1 MFRAFS
7 PCKARKCL
15 IFAYFF
21 MAYRLEPPFTHG
33 TPLTTGVLLV
43 NLGTPDDTSTGAVR
57 RYLKQFLSDTRVVE
71 IPKPIWWLILNVII
85 LNVRPA
91 KSAKKYA
98 SIWMKEGSPLR
109 VYTARQTQMLRG
121 FLGEKFKSP
130 LKVEYAMRYGNPSIE
145 SAIDK
150 LKAANC
156 DNILVLPLYP
166 QYAASTT
173 ASTMDELGRVLS
185 KIRNVPGIRFVRSY
199 HDHPAY
205 ISAIAKNV
213 LAEWMKIGRPNFATD
228 KLLMTF
234 HGLPKFHLDKGD
246 PYHCQ
251 CHKSARLIAEQ
262 LGVKAGDY
270 IVTFQS
276 RFGKAEWLQPYTDKT
291 LEKLGADGC
300 KRIDVICPGFA
311 SDCLETL
318 EEIAIEAKETFLHA
332 GGKTFNYIPAA
343 NDTEAYVGA
352 LATIT
357 EEHLAGWVSADWD
370 RDAAKLEYQASL
382 ARAKAIGASS

>member
-1 MFRAFS
+1 MT
-7 PCKARKCL
+7 
-15 IFAYFF
+15 
-21 MAYRLEPPFTHG
+21 YRPEPPFTHG
-33 TPLTTGVLLV
+33 TPPTTGVLLV

-71 IPKPIWWLILNVII
+71 IPKPIWWLILNLII

-98 SIWMKEGSPLR
+98 SIWMQEGSPLR
-109 VYTARQTQMLRG
+109 VYTARQAQMLRG
-121 FLGEKFKSP
+121 FLGEKFRSP

-150 LKAANC
+150 LKSANC

-205 ISAIAKNV
+205 INAIAKNV

-234 HGLPKFHLDKGD
+234 HGLPKFHLEKGD
-246 PYHCQ
+246 PYHCH

-276 RFGKAEWLQPYTDKT
+276 RFGRTEWLQPYTDKT
-291 LEKLGADGC
+291 LEKLGTDGC
-300 KRIDVICPGFA
+300 KRVDVICPGFA

-318 EEIAIEAKETFLHA
+318 EEIAMEAKETFLHA
-332 GGKTFNYIPAA
+332 GGKTFNYIPVA
-343 NDTEAYVGA
+343 NDSQAYVKA
-352 LATIT
+352 LTTIAT
-357 EEHLAGWVSADWD
+357 EELSGWVSESLNNAV
-370 RDAAKLEYQASL
+370 AKQEGEASAVR
-382 ARAKAIGASS
+382 ARALGATQ

>member
-1 MFRAFS
+1 M
-7 PCKARKCL
+7 PYKP
-15 IFAYFF
+15 
-21 MAYRLEPPFTHG
+21 EPPYSHD
-33 TPLTTGVLLV
+33 TPSCTGILLV
-43 NLGTPDDTSTGAVR
+43 NLGTPDEPDKRAVR

-71 IPKPIWWLILNVII
+71 IPKLIWWLILNIII

-109 VYTARQTQMLRG
+109 VYTSRQAQMLRG
-121 FLGEKFKSP
+121 FLGEKINSP
-130 LKVEYAMRYGNPSIE
+130 LKIEYAMRYGNQSMA
-145 SAIDK
+145 SKIDK

-156 DNILVLPLYP
+156 ENILVLPLYP

-173 ASTMDELGRVLS
+173 ASTMDELGRVLAT
-185 KIRNVPGIRFVRSY
+185 IRNVPGIRVVRDF

-205 ISAIAKNV
+205 IKAVAKNV

-251 CHKSARLIAEQ
+251 CHKSARLIAEE
-262 LGVKAGDY
+262 LGVKKGDY
-270 IVTFQS
+270 VVTFQS

-291 LEKLGADGC
+291 LEALGKQGTN
-300 KRIDVICPGFA
+300 RVDVICPGFA
-311 SDCLETL
+311 ADCLETL
-318 EEIAIEAKETFLHA
+318 EEIAMEARESFLHA
-332 GGKTFNYIPAA
+332 GGKTFNYIPVA
-343 NDTEAYVGA
+343 NDSQAFVGA
-352 LATIT
+352 LT
-357 EEHLAGWVSADWD
+357 EIAQENLVGWVSERWD
-370 RDAAKLEYQASL
+370 KDVAKREGELSAQ
-382 ARAKAIGASS
+382 RAKALGATQ

>member
-1 MFRAFS
+1 
-7 PCKARKCL
+7 
-15 IFAYFF
+15 
-21 MAYRLEPPFTHG
+21 MAYRPEPPFTHG
-33 TPLTTGVLLV
+33 TPLATGVLLV
-43 NLGTPDDTSTGAVR
+43 NLGTPDDTSTSAVR

-71 IPKPIWWLILNVII
+71 IPKPIWWLILNLII

-109 VYTARQTQMLRG
+109 VYTARQAQMLRG

-130 LKVEYAMRYGNPSIE
+130 LRVEYAMRYGNPSIE
-145 SAIDK
+145 GAIDK

-173 ASTMDELGRVLS
+173 ASTMDELGRVMAT
-185 KIRNVPGIRFVRSY
+185 IRNVPGIRVVRDF

-205 ISAIAKNV
+205 IKAVAKNV
-213 LAEWMKIGRPNFATD
+213 LAEWMKIGRLNFATD

-251 CHKSARLIAEQ
+251 CHKSARLIAEE
-262 LGVKAGDY
+262 LSVKKSDY
-270 IVTFQS
+270 VVTFQS

-300 KRIDVICPGFA
+300 SRVDVICPGFA
-311 SDCLETL
+311 ADCLETL
-318 EEIAIEAKETFLHA
+318 EEIAIDAKENFLHA
-332 GGKTFNYIPAA
+332 GGKTFNYIPVA
-343 NDTEAYVGA
+343 NDSQAYVAA
-352 LATIT
+352 LTTIVG
-357 EEHLAGWVSADWD
+357 ENLVGWVTESWDKAVAKRDGEASAV
-370 RDAAKLEYQASL
+370 
-382 ARAKAIGASS
+382 RAKGIGAGK